1 MKTSKWSL
9 REGLVYEMS
18 GASTSTI
25 DIRNET
31 VAQMQEA
38 HSVDKVHAIRVED
51 TALHIWKN
59 TKDTWHLYEY

>member
-18 GASTSTI
+18 GASTSTT
-25 DIRNET
+25 DIRNDA

-38 HSVDKVHAIRVED
+38 HSVDQVHAIRVE
-51 TALHIWKN
+51 AAAHMEKYER
-59 TKDTWHLYEY
+59 HLASG